1 MEAGPYSFQA
11 PVSVEYRRSESNSSD
26 VSASSVLSMASASSS
41 SSSCGRISPTTS
53 FGGMRRSTFDLS
65 DFQKTQQPESLRYR
79 GGRSLS
85 NSTAP
90 TSSSSSS
97 PSSSPMRTMCSAHAG
112 AATRALLE
120 MAMHD
125 ALSPTMRTRSSSQEL
140 KSHGSNSSFS
150 SQHKRTDRR
159 PSSSS
164 LSSTGDRNS
173 CKSTGTTNDYD
184 SHRHGNESSPRFLRD
199 LESLVED
206 LMLGYITFLHI
217 FIIAERHVRGTFQM
231 LRDMVSSWLNAI
243 QFEEP
248 IDRSHMDGTDLIGDH
263 SVRGADKNLGQ
274 TTTES
279 SNQQDDQTTSADS
292 TAIQRSEA
300 VRDEWGHF
308 ADFQDELADES
319 SFIPSCRV
327 SLNPVARRSSHN
339 KTSLQTLTEIAEDD
353 DIDDDDMD
361 EEEEWSF

>member
-85 NSTAP
+85 NSTAS
-90 TSSSSSS
+90 TSSSSS
-97 PSSSPMRTMCSAHAG
+97 SSSPMRTMCSAHAG

-164 LSSTGDRNS
+164 LSSNGDHNNCETTR
-173 CKSTGTTNDYD
+173 TTNDYD
-184 SHRHGNESSPRFLRD
+184 GHRHGNETSPRFLKD

-248 IDRSHMDGTDLIGDH
+248 IDRSHMDDTDLIGGH
-263 SVRGADKNLGQ
+263 SVRGADKDLGQ

-292 TAIQRSEA
+292 TTLQRSDA

-327 SLNPVARRSSHN
+327 SLNPVARRSSDN

-353 DIDDDDMD
+353 DADDEDME
-361 EEEEWSF
+361 EEEEW

>member
-1 MEAGPYSFQA
+1 
-11 PVSVEYRRSESNSSD
+11 
-26 VSASSVLSMASASSS
+26 
-41 SSSCGRISPTTS
+41 
-53 FGGMRRSTFDLS
+53 MR
-65 DFQKTQQPESLRYR
+65 
-79 GGRSLS
+79 
-85 NSTAP
+85 A
-90 TSSSSSS
+90 
-97 PSSSPMRTMCSAHAG
+97 MCSAHAG

-140 KSHGSNSSFS
+140 KSHGSSSSFS
-150 SQHKRTDRR
+150 SHGKRTDRQ

-164 LSSTGDRNS
+164 LSSNGDRNN
-173 CKSTGTTNDYD
+173 CKSAETTNDYD
-184 SHRHGNESSPRFLRD
+184 GHRHDDESWPRFVVRD

-206 LMLGYITFLHI
+206 LMLGYLTFLHV
-217 FIIAERHVRGTFQM
+217 FVIAERHVRGSFRM
-231 LRDMVSSWLNAI
+231 LRDMISSWLNAI

-248 IDRSHMDGTDLIGDH
+248 IDRSHMHDAADLIDED
-263 SVRGADKNLGQ
+263 SAQQADNDLKQ
-274 TTTES
+274 TTSKS
-279 SNQQDDQTTSADS
+279 SNQQDDQAPSAADTTV
-292 TAIQRSEA
+292 QRSDS

-353 DIDDDDMD
+353 DVDDDDI
-361 EEEEWSF
+361 EKEEEWSF